1 MFYKQ
6 IGLCILS
13 ATLLIACAGAPS
25 TPDDVRALRAAEV
38 NTRLGIQYLRS
49 GEYDMSRKRL
59 EKAIHLAPGYAGA
72 HDAIAV
78 LYERVGERTLAEKHY
93 LKSLRLDPDNASS
106 RNNYGQFLC
115 QSKRYSEAEDA
126 FMQAAN
132 NPFYRT
138 PWVPLTNA
146 GICYMGVPDNE
157 QAEKYLRQALQ
168 QQPEYAPALLKMGM
182 LSFAAGNYL
191 ATRAYMQRFQQ
202 VADHTPESLWLAV
215 RAEFAL
221 KDHQAWGNY
230 AFQLKNKFPDS
241 EQTLLLQEWENER
254 RSGN

>member
-6 IGLCILS
+6 ASLCIMS
-13 ATLLIACAGAPS
+13 ATLLIACAGSPS
-25 TPDDVRALRAAEV
+25 TPDDAHALRAAEV
-38 NTRLGIQYLRS
+38 NTRLGIQYLRT

-59 EKAIHLAPGYAGA
+59 EKAIRQAPGYAGA

-78 LYERVGERTLAEKHY
+78 LYERVGERELAEKHY
-93 LKSLRLDPDNASS
+93 LKGLRLDPDNASS
-106 RNNYGQFLC
+106 HNNYGQFLC
-115 QSKRYSEAEDA
+115 QSKRFDEAEHE
-126 FMQAAN
+126 FELAAN
-132 NPFYRT
+132 NPFYRS

-146 GICYMGVPDNE
+146 GTCYFSVPDIE
-157 QAEKYLRQALQ
+157 KAEKYLRLALK

-182 LSFAAGNYL
+182 VSFAAGNYL
-191 ATRAYMQRFQQ
+191 ATRAYVQRYQQ
-202 VADHTPESLWLAV
+202 VADHSAESLWLAI
-215 RAEFAL
+215 RAEFEL

-230 AFQLKNKFPDS
+230 ALQLKNGFPDS